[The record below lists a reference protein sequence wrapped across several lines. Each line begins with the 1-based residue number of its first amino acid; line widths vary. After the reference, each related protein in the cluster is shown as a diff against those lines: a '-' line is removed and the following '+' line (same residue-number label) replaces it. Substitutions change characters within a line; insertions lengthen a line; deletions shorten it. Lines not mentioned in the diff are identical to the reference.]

1 MSEENVTYYKMMV
14 LLETNAEVLK
24 DEENSSETEE
34 SSMKVSHE
42 FVDELQ
48 LDIRVG
54 ESHLDELNTWFDAFD
69 EKISIPNEGF
79 IKYEI
84 TNDGLIILLV
94 NAKKESIVEDIKK
107 YVQEKCKE

>member
-1 MSEENVTYYKMMV
+1 MSDDNVTYYKMMV
-14 LLETNAEVLK
+14 LLETNNEVLN
-24 DEENSSETEE
+24 DEENNNEQEK

-48 LDIRVG
+48 LDIKVG
-54 ESHLDELNTWFDAFD
+54 EKHLDELNEWFDEFD

-94 NAKKESIVEDIKK
+94 NEKKGSIVEDIKK
-107 YVQEKCKE
+107 YVQEKCK